1 MGIPY
6 ARFDN
11 WEGTTRYFKNK
22 SYTARLQYLF
32 RLIIGSFKG
41 FAESLTSL
49 DKYDGTG
56 ISSIGDS
63 VCIQIGLSMHAEVA
77 AYMLQ

>member
-6 ARFDN
+6 ARFVN
-11 WEGTTRYFKNK
+11 WKGTTRYLKNK

-32 RLIIGSFKG
+32 RLIIGAFKV
-41 FAESLTSL
+41 FAEFLASL

-63 VCIQIGLSMHAEVA
+63 AYQIGLSMHAEVTA
-77 AYMLQ
+77 KMLR